1 MLKKVK
7 TDIKNNSDIKLL
19 VDTFYERI
27 KVDARIG
34 FLFTEVAKVNWDTH
48 LPKMYAFWENIIFH
62 AGDYSGN
69 PMLKHKEL
77 HSHFP
82 LNETHFIRWMVLFS
96 ETVDSLFVGP
106 TATEIKQRAEN
117 ISAAMM
123 YKTLNK

>member
-1 MLKKVK
+1 MK
-7 TDIKNNSDIKLL
+7 TDIKNNNDIKLL

-27 KVDARIG
+27 KTDARIG
-34 FLFTEVAKVNWDTH
+34 FLFTEVAKVNWETH

-62 AGDYSGN
+62 TGDYNGN

-77 HSHFP
+77 HEHFP
-82 LNETHFIRWMVLFS
+82 LNEAHFIRWMVLFS
-96 ETVDSLFVGP
+96 ETVDSLFKGQ

>member
-1 MLKKVK
+1 MK
-7 TDIKNNSDIKLL
+7 TDIKNNKDIKLL

-34 FLFTEVAKVNWDTH
+34 FLFTEIAKVDWEKH
-48 LPKMYAFWENIIFH
+48 LPTMYSFWENIIFH
-62 AGDYSGN
+62 TGDYNGN

-77 HSHFP
+77 HAHFP
-82 LNETHFIRWMVLFS
+82 LNEAHFIRWMVLFS
-96 ETVDSLFVGP
+96 ETVDSLFTGP

-123 YKTLNK
+123 YKTLSK

>member
-1 MLKKVK
+1 MK
-7 TDIKNNSDIKLL
+7 TDIKNNNDIKLL

-34 FLFTEVAKVNWDTH
+34 FLFTEVAMVNWETH
-48 LPKMYAFWENIIFH
+48 LPKMYSFWENIIFH
-62 AGDYSGN
+62 TGDYNGN

-77 HSHFP
+77 HGHFP
-82 LNETHFIRWMVLFS
+82 LNEAHFIRWMVLFS
-96 ETVDSLFVGP
+96 ETVDSLFAGP

-123 YKTLNK
+123 YKTLNN